1 MSYPINYPT
10 PQGANVQV
18 FYSNATNNVTSRHK
32 QTWIK
37 PQGASFVYFSL
48 IGPGGDGGDATS
60 DGTATANGGG
70 GGSGGVAHCLVPAF
84 FIPDQLQVQV
94 GGTVTEIYYQQKD
107 GAGYALF
114 GVSGGTNGDAAT
126 AAAGV
131 PQDALGGTGGGAL
144 TSFVVTALG
153 FYDAAFGQSGAN
165 GGAASTLPTGTF
177 LIGGVGGGGTSLTTG
192 HYGYTVGTNG
202 QGYGVITP
210 IINSIANRDANGVG
224 SATDYSKYAGFGCGG
239 NGATASTNTT
249 RYGLQGG
256 PGLAVIISW

>member
-18 FYSNATNNVTSRHK
+18 FYSNATSGVTSRHK

-37 PQGASFVYFSL
+37 PQGASFVYFCL

-70 GGSGGVAHCLVPAF
+70 GGSGGVIHGLVPAF

-94 GGTVTEIYYQQKD
+94 GGTVTQILYQQKD
-107 GAGYALF
+107 GAGYALI
-114 GVSGGTNGDAAT
+114 GVNGGSNGDAAT

-131 PQDALGGTGGGAL
+131 PQDALGGARGGL
-144 TSFVVTALG
+144 NSYIITALG
-153 FYDAAFGQSGAN
+153 FYDFAYGQTGAN
-165 GGAASTLPTGTF
+165 GGVASTLPTDTF
-177 LIGGVGGGGTSLTTG
+177 LIGGAGGGGNALATG

-210 IINSIANRDANGVG
+210 IINSIANRDVNGVTT
-224 SATDYSKYAGFGCGG
+224 ATDYSKYAGFGCGG

-249 RYGLQGG
+249 RYGSQGG